1 MRMPM
6 ARGGRMFGFLI
17 RRNLAAC
24 KRGGQGQGELLV
36 RVEKLHS
43 ELYLSLIEGF
53 FGKEVASYEDV
64 GNCTVTHVTCELFSQ
79 STAIPDKKCTGGN
92 DRFAQGLVS
101 SLSVA
106 G

>member
-1 MRMPM
+1 
-6 ARGGRMFGFLI
+6 MFGFLI

-43 ELYLSLIEGF
+43 KLYLSLIEGF

-64 GNCTVTHVTCELFSQ
+64 GNRAVTHVTCELFSQ
-79 STAIPDKKCTGGN
+79 SSAILNEKRTGGN
-92 DRFAQGLVS
+92 DRFTERLVGRF
-101 SLSVA
+101 SVA